1 MSNENSPYIFGLCE
15 AFLRT
20 NDPESQLSIC
30 GYKFFPKDRTVT
42 QEKMAVVYCSLN
54 VKRRSD
60 IEHFEYR
67 NFMDR
72 NFPAKY
78 QAIFYL

>member
-1 MSNENSPYIFGLCE
+1 MKTVIIFLAYVKLSYVQITLKASYQYVVLNS
-15 AFLRT
+15 FLKIG
-20 NDPESQLSIC
+20 QL
-30 GYKFFPKDRTVT
+30 PKK
-42 QEKMAVVYCSLN
+42 KMAVVYCSLN

-60 IEHFEYR
+60 IEHFKYR